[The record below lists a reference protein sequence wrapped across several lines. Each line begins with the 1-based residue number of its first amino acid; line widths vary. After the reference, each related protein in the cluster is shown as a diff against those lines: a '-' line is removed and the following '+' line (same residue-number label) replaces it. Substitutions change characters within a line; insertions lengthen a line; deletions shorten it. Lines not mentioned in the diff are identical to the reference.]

1 MERSDDNIGTFF
13 YLCIRIK
20 AYTVCK
26 HYTRQFVLRAGI
38 TVASRLANRISRM
51 KPPVQADPIA
61 QPQINAMYKVL
72 IIEDEPAVRKELVWL
87 VSQEKDL
94 NLAGTATN
102 ILEAAALI
110 KEHKPQLVLM
120 DIQLTDGTAFDLL
133 ATLGT
138 VSFKIIFITAYN
150 HFAIK
155 AIKYGAMDYLL
166 KPLEETEL
174 KAAIEKFRQNAAQ
187 PHEEQQLQ
195 LAIANQL
202 GPAAEPNPE
211 NRIVLHSMDYLQV
224 LQIKEIIYC
233 MSDGSYTT
241 FFLTENR
248 KIMTS
253 RPLKYYEE
261 LLPEQWFVRPH
272 QSYLVNLN
280 FVDKL
285 LKSGLLILKNKT
297 EVPVSI
303 RKKDH
308 IMQRLSHIG

>member
-1 MERSDDNIGTFF
+1 
-13 YLCIRIK
+13 
-20 AYTVCK
+20 
-26 HYTRQFVLRAGI
+26 
-38 TVASRLANRISRM
+38 
-51 KPPVQADPIA
+51 
-61 QPQINAMYKVL
+61 MYRVF

-87 VSQEKDL
+87 VSQEKDMTL
-94 NLAGTATN
+94 VGMATSVKDS
-102 ILEAAALI
+102 LSLI
-110 KEHKPQLVLM
+110 KESDPQLVLM

-133 ATLGT
+133 GMLGI
-138 VSFKIIFITAYN
+138 VPFRIIFITAYN

-155 AIKYGAMDYLL
+155 AIKYGALDYLL

-174 KAAIEKFRQNAAQ
+174 KIALEKFRQQ
-187 PHEEQQLQ
+187 TFPSGDMQQQQ
-195 LAIANQL
+195 LAIASQL
-202 GPAAEPNPE
+202 QAGTAVNPE
-211 NRIVLHSMDYLQV
+211 NRIVIHSMDYLQV

-253 RPLKYYEE
+253 RPLKHYEE
-261 LLPEQWFVRPH
+261 LLPEQWFVRSH

-280 FVDKL
+280 YVDKL

-297 EVPVSI
+297 EIPVSI

-308 IMQRLSHIG
+308 ILHRLSHMG

>member
-1 MERSDDNIGTFF
+1 
-13 YLCIRIK
+13 
-20 AYTVCK
+20 
-26 HYTRQFVLRAGI
+26 
-38 TVASRLANRISRM
+38 
-51 KPPVQADPIA
+51 
-61 QPQINAMYKVL
+61 MYKVL
-72 IIEDEPAVRKELVWL
+72 IVEDEPAVRKELVWL

-102 ILEAAALI
+102 VKEGAALI
-110 KEHKPQLVLM
+110 KENKPDLVLM

-133 ATLGT
+133 AELKAVT
-138 VSFKIIFITAYN
+138 FKIIFITAYN

-187 PHEEQQLQ
+187 SQAEQQLQ
-195 LAIANQL
+195 LAVASQL
-202 GPAAEPNPE
+202 STAEANPE
-211 NRIVLHSMDYLQV
+211 HRIVLHSMDYLQV
-224 LQIKEIIYC
+224 LQIKEIVYC

-308 IMQRLSHIG
+308 IMHRLSHIG